1 MAAPQ
6 RFSLNAIPGQIAA
19 LEQRIVRIE
28 ASLNLILERLSL
40 PTIENPVPIPS
51 SLVPPKVV
59 QPPQKPAEELKSG
72 SYVYKPLENAQIRV
86 LVLNSSGD
94 DTEPVT
100 GKMVHLPL
108 DDDQHGAFRSAGGSM
123 FKALSYTWGDPHKT
137 CSIRIDGHDF
147 PVTANLEAALRHVRN
162 LHKNAIQ
169 SRLSVAMAAMA
180 ARMADKIVTSSW
192 WIDAICINQDDV
204 LERNQQV
211 TLMTRIYR
219 MAMGVQVWLGAA
231 GDNSDL
237 AMDVI
242 DQYRNATVARSNRG
256 PGKKAIDYPEVSLE
270 QKALQWK
277 ALTALFERPWWERC
291 WVRQEVA
298 VSGGATVQCGS
309 KTCDFNGIIDIADV
323 LNILSPQ
330 LQNQPLFKSGTSVP
344 ATVQPT
350 TSCFLRA
357 RQFSDLKDAVGGA
370 KFADL
375 KQLLIYTRPCK
386 ATDPRDK
393 VFSVLGMVDPEIYD
407 IQPDYRISIEETFTT
422 AARCIISKKQ
432 SLDIL
437 SACQNP
443 DRSHGLPSWVINLLD
458 DWKFRPFWVDPHS
471 ISSRDEFSG
480 TPYFKFEGDD
490 NAILNVRGRRL
501 DTIFT
506 VVTETPKDADS
517 SEQLNA
523 IFEAWK
529 GAAATEFS
537 RPEINWHNKRYLKTL
552 TGWKKEDR
560 WVNFLSLGNDGGGF
574 NYTEDGLTLLP
585 RQKKTQSIYLREPMV
600 VESIVAPKEPE
611 LLDESTAFGSEYE
624 RLFDHLRKYGVGRK
638 LGFLAN
644 GAAGLVP
651 ADTQVNDVLYDF
663 RRTAYP
669 YVLRKLEDGKHV
681 VVGEAR
687 KFTSTFHFLVIWLI
701 NVDFPRY
708 MISAQAGAFD
718 FPSHYRDD
726 SRAKESEFEEI
737 LII

>member
-1 MAAPQ
+1 MAARQ
-6 RFSLNAIPGQIAA
+6 RFSLHAIPGQIAA

-28 ASLNLILERLSL
+28 ASLNLLLERLSL

-51 SLVPPKVV
+51 SLAPPKVV

-72 SYVYKPLENAQIRV
+72 PYIYKPLENAQIRV
-86 LVLNSSGD
+86 LVLNSSSD
-94 DTEPVT
+94 DAEPVT

-108 DDDQHGAFRSAGGSM
+108 DDDQHGAFRSIGGSM
-123 FKALSYTWGDPHKT
+123 FKALSYTWGDPHNT

-162 LHKNAIQ
+162 LYKNDIR
-169 SRLSVAMAAMA
+169 SRLSAAMIA
-180 ARMADKIVTSSW
+180 TSSW

-211 TLMTRIYR
+211 ALMTRIYR
-219 MAMGVQVWLGAA
+219 RAMGVQVWLGAA

-256 PGKKAIDYPEVSLE
+256 PGKKAIDHPEVSLE

-298 VSGGATVQCGS
+298 VSAATVQCGS
-309 KTCDFNGIIDIADV
+309 KTCDFNRIIDIADV
-323 LNILSPQ
+323 LNVLSPQ
-330 LQNQPLFKSGTSVP
+330 LQNQPLFKTGTSVP

-357 RQFSDLKDAVGGA
+357 RQFSDLIDAIRGA

-375 KQLLIYTRPCK
+375 KQLLIYNRPCK

-393 VFSVLGMVDPEIYD
+393 VFSVLGMVDPEIYN
-407 IQPDYRISIEETFTT
+407 IQPDYRISTEETFTT
-422 AARCIISKKQ
+422 ATQCIISREQ

-458 DWKFRPFWVDPHS
+458 DWKFRPFWVDPHL

-490 NAILNVRGRRL
+490 NTILNVRGRRL

-517 SEQLNA
+517 SKQLNA

-529 GAAATEFS
+529 AAAATEFS
-537 RPEINWHNKRYLKTL
+537 RPEISWHNKRYLKAL
-552 TGWKKEDR
+552 TGWKKEDL

-574 NYTEDGLTLLP
+574 NYTEDGLRLLP

-600 VESIVAPKEPE
+600 VESILAPKEPD
-611 LLDESTAFGSEYE
+611 LPDESTAFSSEYE

-669 YVLRKLEDGKHV
+669 YILRKLEDRKHV
-681 VVGEAR
+681 VVGEAC
-687 KFTSTFHFLVIWLI
+687 KFTLTFYFLVIWLI
-701 NVDFPRY
+701 KCRLPSIRDRR
-708 MISAQAGAFD
+708 AGW
-718 FPSHYRDD
+718 SV
-726 SRAKESEFEEI
+726 
-737 LII
+737 